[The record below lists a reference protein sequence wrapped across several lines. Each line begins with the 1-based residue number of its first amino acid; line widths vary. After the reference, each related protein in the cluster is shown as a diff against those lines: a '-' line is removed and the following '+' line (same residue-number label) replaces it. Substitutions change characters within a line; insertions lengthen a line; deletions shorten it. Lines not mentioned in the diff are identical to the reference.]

1 MGLGSIRLNR
11 HGSKSVG
18 RFHTVLTAL
27 KPYNS
32 GMKRFVISSLMLFSV
47 VLAQAQISVKPYGDQ
62 VINADQSQTL
72 PQGGIVDDSKHG
84 VKIDAKYLEFKAGEY
99 VRAKTATIST
109 KGGQK
114 VSTTKLNYLIKTD
127 RMEIAGP
134 LNFSDEFVSGLSSA
148 AAVVYP
154 DADVMVGVGGVK
166 AVSPQLSANAM
177 VVDGARKEAFLY
189 GNYKFKS
196 QDGKIK
202 LGNQG
207 AQAGLLISFANRD
220 RPRVTSGADVPAASR
235 ARFLQLI
242 EASK

>member
-1 MGLGSIRLNR
+1 
-11 HGSKSVG
+11 
-18 RFHTVLTAL
+18 
-27 KPYNS
+27 
-32 GMKRFVISSLMLFSV
+32 MKRFLISSLALVSALVSV

-72 PQGGIVDDSKHG
+72 PQGGIVNDSKHG
-84 VKIDAKYLEFKAGEY
+84 VTIDAKYLEFKPGEY
-99 VRAKTATIST
+99 VRATTAIITT
-109 KGGQK
+109 KGKQN
-114 VSTTKLNYLIKTD
+114 VRTAKLNYQIKAD

-134 LNFSDEFVSGLSSA
+134 LTLSDEFVTNLSSGS
-148 AAVVYP
+148 AVVFP
-154 DADVMVGVGGVK
+154 DADVMVGIGGVK
-166 AVSPQLSANAM
+166 AANPSLSANAM

-207 AQAGLLISFANRD
+207 AQAGLLISFASRD